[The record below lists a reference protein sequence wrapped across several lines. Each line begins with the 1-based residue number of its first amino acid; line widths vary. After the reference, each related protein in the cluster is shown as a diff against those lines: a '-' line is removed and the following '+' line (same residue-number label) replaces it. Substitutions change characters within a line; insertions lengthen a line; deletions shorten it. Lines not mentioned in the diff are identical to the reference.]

1 MNKKRIF
8 PIQKLFLIWT
18 VFTVCHLVSWQSA
31 AQAGPENSNRD
42 SNAEKTESADKLYVR
57 QFEFE
62 GATVFS
68 VQELASVISPY
79 SAREITIEELF
90 DARDALTRHY
100 VDRGYIN
107 SKAFLPNMQ
116 ISDGKLVMQIIEG
129 RITGIKIS
137 GNKRLCNEYIAPRL
151 KRMIQFDNNAPLNI
165 HVIQTGLKLL
175 KKDPRIKNITA
186 QIEPQALVHN
196 ALLHIIVDEARP
208 YQAAISVDN
217 HKPPAIGSYA
227 FNVKASLVNLT
238 GWGDSLHGEWGF
250 IEETGEYAVS
260 YAVPVSKWN
269 TTLSF
274 GADRSVST
282 VTTTPQTVQ
291 DIVSQTETYSAALHH
306 PFYKTL
312 SQEFAMALQFDRRRN
327 KTTYTSGEPYFV
339 NPDIVDN
346 ISQASILRF
355 SQEWVQRD
363 LQHVFSARSTFNFG
377 LNLPDT
383 TAYDDAYPDGHFAA
397 WSGQFQWLRRIE
409 IQHLP
414 DSLMLMRL
422 NMQLSDDPLLP
433 MEKFVIGGSSSV
445 RGYKEN
451 LMTTDNGIVGSL
463 EWRFKLAQFEIP
475 WFDKEMK
482 NGTLWICPFFDIGRG
497 WNADSRTS
505 GKPEPDEIYS
515 TGLGLRYSLN
525 KTFQFKLYWG
535 LGLKDVADS
544 GDYDIQRDGIHFEA
558 SADLF

>member
-1 MNKKRIF
+1 MKKKCIF
-8 PIQKLFLIWT
+8 LIKKLFLVWI
-18 VFTVCHLVSWQSA
+18 VLAVCYLVSWQSA
-31 AQAGPENSNRD
+31 AQANPNKV
-42 SNAEKTESADKLYVR
+42 NAKKIESSDKLYVH

-68 VQELASVISPY
+68 DQELSSIVASY
-79 SAREITIEELF
+79 LDREITPEDLF

-100 VDRGYIN
+100 VDKGYIN

-116 ISDGKLVMQIIEG
+116 IFNGKLVMQIIEG

-137 GNKRLCNEYIAPRL
+137 GNKRLRTEYIAPRL
-151 KRMIQFDNNAPLNI
+151 KKAIQFDNNEPLNI
-165 HVIQTGLKLL
+165 NVVQKRLKLF
-175 KKDPRIKNITA
+175 KKDPRIKKITA
-186 QIEPQALVHN
+186 QIEPQAVVQN
-196 ALLHIIVDEARP
+196 AVLHIIVDESRP
-208 YQAAISVDN
+208 YQAAISFDN

-227 FNVKASLVNLT
+227 FNVNASLVNLT

-250 IEETGEYAVS
+250 IEETDEYAVS
-260 YAVPVSKWN
+260 YSVPVSKWD

-282 VTTTPQTVQ
+282 LATIPQLAQ
-291 DIVSQTETYSAALHH
+291 DVVSRTETFSAALHH

-327 KTTYTSGEPYFV
+327 KTTDVSGAPYFL
-339 NPDIVDN
+339 NPIVADN
-346 ISQASILRF
+346 VSQASILRF
-355 SQEWVQRD
+355 YQEWVRRD
-363 LQHVFSARSTFNFG
+363 LKQVFSARSAFNFG
-377 LNLPDT
+377 LNLSDT

-397 WSGQFQWLRRIE
+397 WLGQFQWLQCMKIKR
-409 IQHLP
+409 LP

-422 NMQLSDDPLLP
+422 NLQLSDDPLLP

-463 EWRFKLAQFEIP
+463 EWRFKLAQFQIP
-475 WFDKEMK
+475 WFDKKMK
-482 NGTLWICPFFDIGRG
+482 DGDLWFCPFFDIGRG
-497 WNADSRTS
+497 WNVNSPD
-505 GKPEPDEIYS
+505 PEPDEIYS
-515 TGLGLRYSLN
+515 AGLGLRGSLN
-525 KTFQFKLYWG
+525 NTFQFKIYWG

-544 GDYDIQRDGIHFEA
+544 GAYDIQKDGVHFEI
-558 SADLF
+558 SANLF